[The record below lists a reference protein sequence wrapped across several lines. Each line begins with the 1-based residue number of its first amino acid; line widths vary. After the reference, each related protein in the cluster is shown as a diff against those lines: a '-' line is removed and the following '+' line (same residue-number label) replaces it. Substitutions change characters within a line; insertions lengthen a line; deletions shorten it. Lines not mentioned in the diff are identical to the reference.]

1 MRVIYIPTVHLSVP
15 ENLYREL
22 RSRAEELGIQITDL
36 IKMYIVMG
44 LRKEFNI
51 NSTDVNSSK
60 DLLSS
65 KIVYIEGRLTQISKL
80 IENLIGKVSE
90 LEERIEEL
98 ESPDIISEVVRSRR
112 KD

>member
-1 MRVIYIPTVHLSVP
+1 VIYIPTVHLSVP

>member
-1 MRVIYIPTVHLSVP
+1 VVYIPTVHLSVP

-51 NSTDVNSSK
+51 NATDLSNSR
-60 DLLSS
+60 DILSS
-65 KIVYIEGRLTQISKL
+65 KIVYIEGRLAQISRL

-98 ESPDIISEVVRSRR
+98 ESPDTYIQYVFRVRS
-112 KD
+112 

>member
-1 MRVIYIPTVHLSVP
+1 LRVIYIPTVHLSVP

>member
-1 MRVIYIPTVHLSVP
+1 LRVVYIPTVHLSVP

-51 NSTDVNSSK
+51 NAADLSNSR
-60 DLLSS
+60 DILSS
-65 KIVYIEGRLTQISKL
+65 KIVYIEGRLAQISRL

-112 KD
+112 KG

>member
-1 MRVIYIPTVHLSVP
+1 LRVIYIPTVHLSVP

-51 NSTDVNSSK
+51 NSTDINSSK

-65 KIVYIEGRLTQISKL
+65 KVVYIEGRLAQISKL

-98 ESPDIISEVVRSRR
+98 ESPDIISEVVKSRR